1 MVQNIKT
8 DVVYYKTNTDFEMEF
23 NLCGCCLMRLL
34 TDKALDKKTLIA
46 DLSRAVA
53 RSRVI
58 LVVGALFG
66 EDNITNN
73 ISCAIGKKVV
83 YADNETYGINSSEQ
97 IEIIEGATPLVT
109 TDGIFGGCIIES
121 GPQTMILLSESRN
134 IRKSIMNS
142 LIHPYI
148 KEIYAAELSDKGA
161 DKNDMDEN
169 LEEELMLE
177 DAEVAAEEILEENM
191 DEIQEDA
198 EETDDSGIVIPVEE
212 AEEFW
217 DEPELFEEEE
227 EEDLGLYAEPQKVLR
242 KEAKFYN
249 EAYSDFELD
258 DVGLV
263 GEEAGDY
270 DEFGEYNE
278 YKDYEDEVY
287 YTATPF
293 TKIATIVIS
302 ILILI
307 TLAVLAFFIFYLP
320 SKDGISATEYIKDIY
335 NTLFG

>member
-66 EDNITNN
+66 EDNIINN
-73 ISCAIGKKVV
+73 ISCAIGKNVV

-148 KEIYAAELSDKGA
+148 KEIYAAELSDKA
-161 DKNDMDEN
+161 AANNDMDEN
-169 LEEELMLE
+169 LEEELLPE
-177 DAEVAAEEILEENM
+177 DEKAAAEEIFEENTE
-191 DEIQEDA
+191 EIQEGT
-198 EETDDSGIVIPVEE
+198 EETDDSGIVIPEEE

-217 DEPELFEEEE
+217 EEPEFLE

-263 GEEAGDY
+263 GSRAGDY

-278 YKDYEDEVY
+278 YNDYEDGAY
-287 YTATPF
+287 YVTPPF